1 MTRIFIEDQELD
13 ITKDFSQQITYA
25 VDDLQNTDS
34 KATSFS
40 KTIVIPGTANNNKLL
55 GNIFEFS
62 NSNFTGAFGANVGY
76 NFNASKSAKARL
88 EINGLQVMK
97 GVMRLLEVIVDGEWI
112 EYEVALFGEL
122 GGFYSSMGARKL
134 TNLDFSEYNHQY
146 NVTNITASW
155 DNASGGTGY
164 YYPLIDYGTTSP
176 PNMDDM
182 AKKNFYF
189 TAFRPA
195 FFVKQY
201 MEKIIEQAGYTYSS
215 DFFNT
220 SFFKRLIIPN
230 NQNKLSFNK
239 INIFQGK
246 ISKSMG
252 SVGSSFDSPALIN
265 LTNVASDDFEQVLPD
280 PVYRYTKVPRLEGA
294 FSLFVNGTARVYSNN
309 PADDGFFSIFFVQ
322 FALIKKPTV
331 APEEIWKSDVLAFDT
346 SGYVPIGTNP
356 RSVPYFISR
365 PFNIPAVFDTN
376 DEFALAVY
384 LVDIF
389 GEPGA
394 GTFLELS
401 VNETTSSIGFG
412 VTNQRLTS
420 ASYNDFLYVNGTLPA
435 NILQKDFFT
444 SVLKTFN
451 LMVTEDKYKEKHLN
465 IEPYVDF
472 YDTDRTTYL
481 DWSDKIDRSK
491 PIKIKPM
498 SEINA
503 RYYQFK
509 YKSDSD
515 YLNDEYKKKYNEGY
529 GDRVFDNELDF
540 AKETDSTDVIF
551 SASPLIGYSGNDKVF
566 PAIYKLNNGVEQMIE
581 HNVRIMQAKKITGRT
596 GWFIKNR
603 VNNENTNLSTSL
615 TSYGY
620 AGHFNDWTNPTSDL
634 NFGAPKEVF
643 FNMTTDVP
651 SANLFNTYYSPYFAE
666 ITDKDS
672 RLVTCRMKLNEK
684 DIFNLD
690 FGRFIWVDGVLY
702 RLIKIVDYAPD
713 DTCEVQLLRAINTTY

>member
-40 KTIVIPGTANNNKLL
+40 KTIVLPGTAVNNRLM

-62 NSNFTGAFGANVGY
+62 NSNFTVDTAPNVGY

-97 GVMRLLEVIVDGEWI
+97 GVMRLLEVIVDGDYI

-122 GGFYSSMGARKL
+122 GGFYSSMAARKL
-134 TNLDFSEYNHQY
+134 NDLDFSAYDHDY
-146 NVTNITASW
+146 TVANITASW
-155 DNASGGTGY
+155 DNASGGTSY

-176 PNMDDM
+176 NND
-182 AKKNFYF
+182 ANFQKKNFYF

-195 FFVKQY
+195 FFVRDY
-201 MEKIIEQAGYTYSS
+201 MSKIMAQAGYTFTSA
-215 DFFNT
+215 FFDT
-220 SFFKRLIIPN
+220 AFFKRLIIPN
-230 NQNKLSFNK
+230 NQNRLAYNKSNLFSSKPSLSFA
-239 INIFQGK
+239 Q
-246 ISKSMG
+246 ISGIQAITLQSFF
-252 SVGSSFDSPALIN
+252 SDVFVDDAPPALQVFRYTPSTSLSATFNVNVVGSFRVYTDLSTDPTDFELYVRLKLIKNSSTSPELIWQSGEIGGRCQGFTVSPRSTPLFVLQKNIPVTFALN
-265 LTNVASDDFEQVLPD
+265 DDF
-280 PVYRYTKVPRLEGA
+280 
-294 FSLFVNGTARVYSNN
+294 
-309 PADDGFFSIFFVQ
+309 
-322 FALIKKPTV
+322 
-331 APEEIWKSDVLAFDT
+331 VLAVELT
-346 SGYVPIGTNP
+346 RTVNSSGTNG
-356 RSVPYFISR
+356 RIEVAIS
-365 PFNIPAVFDTN
+365 
-376 DEFALAVY
+376 
-384 LVDIF
+384 
-389 GEPGA
+389 
-394 GTFLELS
+394 S
-401 VNETTSSIGFG
+401 TSSSLSINYL
-412 VTNQRLTS
+412 TTQLTS
-420 ASYNDFLYVNGTLPA
+420 AQYDDFLFVNGTLPA

-444 SVLKTFN
+444 SVLKMFN

-481 DWSDKIDRSK
+481 DWSDKLDRSK

-498 SEINA
+498 SEVNA

-509 YKSDSD
+509 FKSDSD
-515 YLNDEYKKKYNEGY
+515 FLNDEYKKKYNEGY
-529 GDRVFDNELDF
+529 GDRVFDNALEF

-551 SASPLIGYSGNDKVF
+551 SASPLIGYTSNDKVF
-566 PAIYKLNNGVEQMIE
+566 PAIYKLNNGAEQMSE
-581 HNVRIMQAKKITGRT
+581 HNLRIMQAKKITGRT
-596 GWFIKNR
+596 SWFIKSATG
-603 VNNENTNLSTSL
+603 TNLSSSL

-620 AGHFNDWTNPTSDL
+620 AGHLNDWTNPTSDL
-634 NFGAPKEVF
+634 NFGTPKELK
-643 FNMTTDVP
+643 FNLTNDYP

-672 RLVTCRMKLNEK
+672 RLVTCRMKLNER
-684 DIFNLD
+684 DVFNLD